1 MGTSCLEKLWASSSL
16 EMLKTSL
23 AIALGSL
30 EAPSNFSCSVI
41 LPMEDISKKCDVF
54 SCKIIHFVSDA
65 KFKLSLSR
73 TELGPKVFPGSNY
86 TSGEGSDVNMCVVK
100 EHAVHF

>member
-23 AIALGSL
+23 AIALGRL
-30 EAPSNFSCSVI
+30 EVHSNLSCSVI
-41 LPMEDISKKCDVF
+41 LPVEDISKKCDVF
-54 SCKIIHFVSDA
+54 SCKIIHPLSDA

-73 TELGPKVFPGSNY
+73 TEQCISKSIFKQLM
-86 TSGEGSDVNMCVVK
+86 D
-100 EHAVHF
+100 